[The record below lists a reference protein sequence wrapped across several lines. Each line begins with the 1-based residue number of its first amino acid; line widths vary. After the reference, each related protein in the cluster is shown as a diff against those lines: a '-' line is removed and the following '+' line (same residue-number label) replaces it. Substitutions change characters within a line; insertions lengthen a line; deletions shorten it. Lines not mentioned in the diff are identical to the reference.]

1 MNKLIARDGARRVD
15 TTPACTQKRCQE
27 GRKACPCP
35 DACEL
40 PLDDEADD
48 LTETAKAI
56 IFAAICA
63 LALICAV
70 APAFV

>member
-1 MNKLIARDGARRVD
+1 MNNLIVRDGARRVD
-15 TTPACTQKRCQE
+15 T
-27 GRKACPCP
+27 CPPCNHNCRQSRDCP
-35 DACEL
+35 TRQACEL
-40 PLDDEADD
+40 PIDDGADD

-70 APAFV
+70 LPAFV